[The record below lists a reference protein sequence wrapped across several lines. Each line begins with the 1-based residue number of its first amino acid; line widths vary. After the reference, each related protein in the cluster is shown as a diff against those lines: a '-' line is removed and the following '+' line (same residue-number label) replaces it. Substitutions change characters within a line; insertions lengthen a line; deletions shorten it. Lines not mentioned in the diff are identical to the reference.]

1 MAEMEEN
8 TSTWNRSAGRNRTDD
23 TAVVVEEE
31 EDDDDDE
38 DALPLP
44 IIIVFMAFYILV
56 YSMMNADRLADSTIA
71 DSFL

>member
-23 TAVVVEEE
+23 TAVVEEE
-31 EDDDDDE
+31 EDEADE
-38 DALPLP
+38 EAPPLLVP
-44 IIIVFMAFYILV
+44 IIIAFMAFYILV

-71 DSFL
+71 DCFL